1 MNVLYPIF
9 LAIDT
14 STEIC
19 SVAIQTATGEII
31 EAANTQSAHHTQA
44 ILPLIDQILKKAALS
59 LSAIQY
65 ITVSVGPGSFTGV
78 RAGIATAQ
86 GLAYGLTIPVIPFG
100 TLDLVALGVAT
111 KANDQVQVIMDARM
125 QQFYV
130 AGFKWE
136 ASTDSLLITQQPCL
150 LSEAELAV
158 YLSQSLKQNPDTR
171 LVGTGLKLM
180 NINTE
185 LNHPDYDDDHYP
197 QAKNLILYLNKQSA
211 RLNLDNL
218 AIKATD
224 LEPRYVRNQVA
235 ILKA

>member
-1 MNVLYPIF
+1 MNELYPIF

-111 KANDQVQVIMDARM
+111 KENDQVQVIMDARM

-136 ASTDSLLITQQPCL
+136 ASTDSLLSTQQPCL

-158 YLSQSLKQNPDTR
+158 YLSQSLKQNSDTR
-171 LVGTGLKLM
+171 LVGTGLKLI

-185 LNHPDYDDDHYP
+185 LNHPDYDHYP